1 MKTMARKRKMMTA
14 EEFKAKFIDTL
25 ELTPEERADVDEH
38 AANLDTSLR
47 VAVALLDARK
57 SLNLTQQDLSKMTG
71 LNQSEIS
78 KLEGPDANPTLLTL
92 GKVAR
97 ALHLEVRLVPR
108 EG

>member
-1 MKTMARKRKMMTA
+1 MKTMARKRKLMTA
-14 EEFKAKFIDTL
+14 DEFRAKYIDTMV
-25 ELTPEERADVDEH
+25 LTPEEQADVDEYS
-38 AANLDTSLR
+38 ANLDTSLR
-47 VAVALLDARK
+47 IAVALLDARK
-57 SLNLTQQDLSKMTG
+57 NHSWTQQDLSRITG

-97 ALHLEVRLVPR
+97 ALNLEVRLVPR